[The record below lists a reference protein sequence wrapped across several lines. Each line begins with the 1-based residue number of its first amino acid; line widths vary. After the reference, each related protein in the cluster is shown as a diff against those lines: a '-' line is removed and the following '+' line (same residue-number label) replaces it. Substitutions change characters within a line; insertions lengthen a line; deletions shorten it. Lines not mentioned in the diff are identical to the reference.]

1 MNRPASS
8 STSLLGKA
16 KELEVAGA
24 LVRNRLYVFFPL
36 VDAGFDLVVTNQLGI
51 EFIPVQVKYRAKDPG
66 LGLKRTDIDLFKG
79 TKVVIAWVIG
89 TGESQPERRWYVPFS
104 DWREKAKDPNRT
116 DGLVYVSIGES
127 ESWLSK
133 YEGDSGIRHS
143 FRSLL
148 VK

>member
-1 MNRPASS
+1 MNRSASA

-24 LVRNRLYVFFPL
+24 LVRNGLYVFFPL
-36 VDAGFDLVVTNQLGI
+36 VDAGFDLVVTNRLGT

-66 LGLKRTDIDLFKG
+66 LGLKRSDIDIFQG
-79 TKVVIAWVIG
+79 SRVVVAWVIG
-89 TGESQPERRWYVPFS
+89 AGASERRWYIPFS
-104 DWREKAKDPNRT
+104 DWREKAKDLNRA

-133 YEGDSGIRHS
+133 YAEDSGIRHS